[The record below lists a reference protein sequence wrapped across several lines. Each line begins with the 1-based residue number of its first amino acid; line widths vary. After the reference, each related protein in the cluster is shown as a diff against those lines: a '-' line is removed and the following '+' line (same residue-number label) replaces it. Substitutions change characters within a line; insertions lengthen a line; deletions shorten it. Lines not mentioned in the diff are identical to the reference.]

1 MKEFLTACPRNCYST
16 CSFIV
21 HVDGNRIKRILP
33 DPNNKATPEGPC
45 LKGLSYM
52 ERAASEKRITT
63 PLLRTESG
71 SFKEIDCEQ
80 ALDLLSGRITDCIS
94 RHGPKSILYY
104 TGSGMSGLTNEIGY
118 NFFKS
123 IGGATTTYGNF
134 CWPAGLEAVR
144 LTFGE
149 IKHNVPW
156 DIENAG
162 LIVAWGKNPAET
174 NIQEMA
180 FIDAALDRGAG
191 FIVVDPRKT
200 PTSDKA
206 DILLRP
212 KPGTDAAVAL
222 AMAKVIVDNDLV
234 DTDFINR
241 HVKGY
246 EEFCASLTVTTQE
259 AENISG
265 IPAIQI
271 ERTAQIIA
279 STENVTFLVGYGM
292 QRFTNGG
299 QTVRSLISLAVITGN
314 IGRPGTGFN
323 YANLQGYLFDKYKEP
338 LSYYPDINP
347 DSRIRREISVAKL
360 GEDMLRISD
369 PELRMAIVERGN
381 PLTQAPDT
389 NLVEK
394 AFQKLD
400 FVVVIDQF
408 MTDTAILADLILPAK
423 NMFEQQDIISSYWS
437 PYVYFR
443 PKILDPPENIL
454 PESEIYYHLAK
465 KMGIEINPEE
475 IPSPGKDALD
485 KWLED
490 RIMGFSPLSLDN
502 LKMKPGIAHGLQEIA
517 YSDFKFKTPSGL
529 IELLSYEAVE
539 RWNVNKLPTYEAV
552 EWRKNGAGFHVCFM
566 SPNTKY
572 RIHSQFGNLEVIRM
586 HDPEPSLQV
595 SVEDAAMLKIRSGD
609 RVELSND
616 RGNIVLPATV
626 TRRMIKGCVALPNGW
641 WKQEGGGGNQLSAG
655 RETDMGWGTAFH
667 DTSVSIRKYE

>member
-21 HVDGNRIKRILP
+21 HVDNNRIKRILP
-33 DPNNKATPEGPC
+33 DPGNRATPEGPC
-45 LKGLSYM
+45 LKGLSYI
-52 ERAASEKRITT
+52 ERAASEKRITS
-63 PLLRTESG
+63 PLLRTGSG
-71 SFKEIDCEQ
+71 SFREIDVDQ
-80 ALDLLSGRITDCIS
+80 ALGLLSGKISDCIS
-94 RHGPKSILYY
+94 RQGPKSILYY

-123 IGGATTTYGNF
+123 IGGATTTYGSF
-134 CWPAGLEAVR
+134 CWSAGLEAVR
-144 LTFGE
+144 LTLGE

-180 FIDAALDRGAG
+180 FIDAALEKGARL
-191 FIVVDPRKT
+191 IVVDPRKT

-222 AMAKVIVDNDLV
+222 AMAKIIVDNDLA
-234 DTDFINR
+234 DTDFISR

-246 EEFCASLTVTTQE
+246 EEFCASLTFTPEE
-259 AENISG
+259 AEDISG
-265 IPAIQI
+265 IPAVQI
-271 ERTAQIIA
+271 ERIAHMIATA
-279 STENVTFLVGYGM
+279 ENVTFLVGYGM

-299 QTVRSLISLAVITGN
+299 QSVRSLLSLAVITGN
-314 IGRPGTGFN
+314 IGRSGAGFN
-323 YANLQGYLFDKYKEP
+323 YANLQGYLFDKFKEP

-347 DSRIRREISVAKL
+347 DSRIRREISVARL
-360 GEDMLRISD
+360 GEDMLRLEN
-369 PELRMAIVERGN
+369 PELKMAIVERGN

-394 AFQKLD
+394 AFRKLD

-408 MTDTAILADLILPAK
+408 MTDTAITADLILPAK

-437 PYVYFR
+437 PYVYYR
-443 PKILDPPENIL
+443 PKILDPPEKVL
-454 PESEIYYHLAK
+454 PEREIYYHLAK
-465 KMGIEINPEE
+465 RMGITINPEE
-475 IPSPGKDALD
+475 IPSPGEDSLD
-485 KWLED
+485 KWLEN
-490 RIMGFSPLSLDN
+490 RIKGFSPLSLDD
-502 LKMKPGIAHGLQEIA
+502 LKMKPRIAHGLQEIA
-517 YSDFKFKTPSGL
+517 YSDFGFKTPSGK
-529 IELLSYEAVE
+529 IELLSEQAEE
-539 RWNVNKLPTYEAV
+539 RWNVNTLPSYEPV
-552 EWRKNGAGFHVCFM
+552 EWEKRGEGLPVCFM

-586 HDPEPSLQV
+586 HDTEPVLQV
-595 SVEDAAMLKIRSGD
+595 SVEDAARLKIRSGD
-609 RVELSND
+609 RVELYND
-616 RGNIVLPATV
+616 RGNIVLKSGV